1 MSATHGPEHQPQAA
15 PDNQPETNNN
25 QRTEIPE
32 NLDINNEPGFFER
45 VRNNTREFVG
55 SVKTTARIGT
65 VERLQ
70 TWWND
75 NRYRKQDQKADQLS
89 SAYESRDR
97 EIHALEERV
106 RRQDVVEAD
115 MQLKF
120 GVKAENSRKFQKD
133 RQTLINRIEQ
143 AKNERE
149 IARLNLESVNYKKK
163 VYEKKNKDIAHEVVA
178 RVNEHLQ
185 PLETRMA
192 VMTAR
197 KQQLD
202 SEVSTFKTSIEQAEA
217 MLAEVRK
224 VHSGAEFDFDK
235 DAYREELRDLEL
247 QLSDYNKNLD
257 QRVKESE
264 RLAKSLELIAKKIAA
279 WQGRRG
285 QYEQVLARE
294 SRYHQKDED
303 EEKMQDVRARLR
315 GLTPEER
322 EQLRNKGKIDPEKML
337 NLWNGL
343 FGSKLRISPK
353 LFNSFV
359 SPEQRQEGINN
370 RTFRR
375 IVEEFTNQKISESDW
390 DIFADEAI
398 KLSEAKK
405 TEPAAETQPEVG
417 SGPNQAETSNQLAT
431 GEHLEEEASGV
442 VEPTGEMSEPA
453 SPQGQSGEVV
463 VEQTEPEEG
472 EGHLEE
478 ATDREFEPVER
489 KLRRFDYQG
498 FGIKEFVSI
507 WNERF
512 SKEFALD
519 PKVFTEDAE
528 AMFPDRRNKKL
539 LTMRDFRTIVE
550 NQFAHLT
557 SGALG
562 AKKEEVEAFKEGIEK
577 FRTFFIENQI
587 GKLDGYVAEDSP
599 EFYDQE
605 TEIASLCDFWNDL
618 SDDADDEVTPEKLKD
633 FEPNILE
640 EGKSTVDTGTFLEA
654 VGSYRKKTSP
664 GYNKN
669 KEKKTTGWFSKLLIR
684 RWGLKKKK

>member
-1 MSATHGPEHQPQAA
+1 MSNTHGPEHQPQAA
-15 PDNQPETNNN
+15 PDNHPETNNN

-32 NLDINNEPGFFER
+32 DLDINTQPGFFER

-75 NRYRKQDQKADQLS
+75 SRYRKQDQKADQLS
-89 SAYESRDR
+89 ASYESRDR
-97 EIHALEERV
+97 EIRALEERV

-120 GVKAENSRKFQKD
+120 GVKAEHSRKFQKD

-163 VYEKKNKDIAHEVVA
+163 VYEKKNKDIAHEVVT

-202 SEVSTFKTSIEQAEA
+202 SEISTFKTSIEQAQA
-217 MLAEVRK
+217 MLAEVRR
-224 VHSGAEFDFDK
+224 VHSQAEFDFDK

-247 QLSDYNKNLD
+247 QLRDYNRNLD
-257 QRVKESE
+257 QRINESE
-264 RLAKSLELIAKKIAA
+264 RLAKSLDGIAKKVTA

-285 QYEQVLARE
+285 QYEQVLARQ
-294 SRYHQKDED
+294 SKYHQKDAD
-303 EEKMQDVRARLR
+303 EEKIQDVRARLQ

-322 EQLRNKGKIDPEKML
+322 EQLRNKGRIDPEKML
-337 NLWNGL
+337 KLWNAL

-359 SPEQRQEGINN
+359 SPEQRQEGINH

-405 TEPAAETQPEVG
+405 IESAEAPTQSMAGDHP
-417 SGPNQAETSNQLAT
+417 
-431 GEHLEEEASGV
+431 EEETSGV
-442 VEPTGEMSEPA
+442 VIEPAGEMPEPA
-453 SPQGQSGEVV
+453 TPQGQSGEAV
-463 VEQTEPEEG
+463 VEDAVIEPEEAS
-472 EGHLEE
+472 EE
-478 ATDREFEPVER
+478 TGSTDREFEPIEK
-489 KLRRFDYQG
+489 KLRRFDYEG
-498 FGIKEFVSI
+498 FGTRQLVSA

-519 PKVFTEDAE
+519 PKTFEADAE
-528 AMFPDRRNKKL
+528 SMFPDRNNKKL
-539 LTMRDFRTIVE
+539 LTMRDFRKIVE
-550 NQFAHLT
+550 GQFAHLAT
-557 SGALG
+557 GAPD
-562 AKKEEVEAFKEGIEK
+562 AKKAEVEAFKESIEK
-577 FRTFFIENQI
+577 FRAAFIENQI
-587 GKLDGYVAEDSP
+587 GKLDGHVAEDSR

-605 TEIASLCDFWNDL
+605 TEIASLCDLWNDL

-633 FEPNILE
+633 FEPNVLE
-640 EGKSTVDTGTFLEA
+640 EGKTTLDTGTFLEA
-654 VGSYRKKTSP
+654 VGSYRKKTLP
-664 GYNKN
+664 RYDKN
-669 KEKKTTGWFSKLLIR
+669 KEKKTTGWFSKFLIR

>member
-1 MSATHGPEHQPQAA
+1 MSNTHGPEHQPQAA
-15 PDNQPETNNN
+15 PDNHPETNDN

-32 NLDINNEPGFFER
+32 DLDINNQPGFFER

-89 SAYESRDR
+89 SEYESRNR

-115 MQLKF
+115 MQLTF
-120 GVKAENSRKFQKD
+120 GVRAEHSKKFQKD

-149 IARLNLESVNYKKK
+149 IARLNLESVNYKKR

-202 SEVSTFKTSIEQAEA
+202 SEISTFKTSIEQAEA

-224 VHSGAEFDFDK
+224 VHSQAEFDFDK

-247 QLSDYNKNLD
+247 QLRDYNRNLD

-264 RLAKSLELIAKKIAA
+264 RLEKSLELIAKKVVA

-285 QYEQVLARE
+285 QYEQVLARQ
-294 SRYHQKDED
+294 SKYHQKDVD
-303 EEKMQDVRARLR
+303 EEKMQDVRARLQ

-337 NLWNGL
+337 KLWNAL
-343 FGSKLRISPK
+343 FGSKLKISSK

-359 SPEQRQEGINN
+359 SPQQRQEGINH

-375 IVEEFTNQKISESDW
+375 IVEELTNQKISESDW

-398 KLSEAKK
+398 KLSEAKQIK
-405 TEPAAETQPEVG
+405 PVEAPAQSV
-417 SGPNQAETSNQLAT
+417 T
-431 GEHLEEEASGV
+431 GEHLEEEASDV
-442 VEPTGEMSEPA
+442 VIEPAGEMPEPA
-453 SPQGQSGEVV
+453 TPQGQSGETDVEDAIVV
-463 VEQTEPEEG
+463 PEEASEE
-472 EGHLEE
+472 EGS
-478 ATDREFEPVER
+478 TDRELEPIER
-489 KLRRFDYQG
+489 KLRRFNYQG
-498 FGIKEFVSI
+498 FGIRQLVAA

-519 PKVFTEDAE
+519 PKAFEEDAE
-528 AMFPDRRNKKL
+528 SMFPDRKNKKL
-539 LTMRDFRTIVE
+539 LTMRDFKNIVE

-557 SGALG
+557 SGAVG
-562 AKKEEVEAFKEGIEK
+562 ARKEEIEAFKESIEK
-577 FRTFFIENQI
+577 FRAAFIENQI
-587 GKLDGYVAEDSP
+587 GKLDGYADPESA

-605 TEIASLCDFWNDL
+605 TEIASLCDLWNDL

-633 FEPNILE
+633 FEPNVLA
-640 EGKSTVDTGTFLEA
+640 EGKTTLDTGTFLEA
-654 VGSYRKKTSP
+654 VGSYRKKTLP
-664 GYNKN
+664 RYDKN
-669 KEKKTTGWFSKLLIR
+669 KEKKTTGWFSRFLIR